1 MCHHPVSLHAKQA
14 RTNGASVDREM
25 ACEAYDAYA
34 PAVYGALLRV
44 VQCGGCASDVMI
56 HTFVNECT
64 EGATK
69 PTLAKLLRASF
80 ALACGAL
87 DNESNRA
94 VQVRI
99 RAWYLEAQ
107 TLSTLPKQIGNEP
120 DGFLGYGSPLRC

>member
-1 MCHHPVSLHAKQA
+1 MQGM
-14 RTNGASVDREM
+14 RASDHTITVDRDM
-25 ACEAYDAYA
+25 ACDAYDAYA
-34 PAVYGALLRV
+34 PAVYGALMRV
-44 VQCGGCASDVMI
+44 VQCPDCAIDVML

-69 PTLAKLLRASF
+69 PPLAQLLRASF

-94 VQVRI
+94 VQTRI
-99 RAWYLEAQ
+99 RAWYLETQ

-120 DGFLGYGSPLRC
+120 DGFLGYGSALRY